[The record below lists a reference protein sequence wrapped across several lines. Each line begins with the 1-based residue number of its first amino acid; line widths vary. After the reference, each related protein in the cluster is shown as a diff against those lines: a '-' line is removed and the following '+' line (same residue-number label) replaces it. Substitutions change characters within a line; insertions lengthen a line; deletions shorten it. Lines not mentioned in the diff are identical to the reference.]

1 MAPWIFPIALQPDSC
16 EPVYLQITRAISADI
31 LRGRLAPGT
40 ALPGSRTLAKTL
52 GVHRNTVLAAYRE
65 LQAQGWTEPLPRS
78 TRVSAAPPLA
88 SAWEPGA
95 LREVLGFPLEPAAP
109 PTLCELPRRPGTL
122 TFGTG
127 LPDLRLMATEEL
139 ARAYA
144 RALRNRS
151 LLGYGDPKGE
161 HHLRTALASLLS
173 GLRGLTV
180 AVDQLMVV
188 GGSQMALDLVART
201 LFRPGDRVAVE
212 DPGYAPAWTTLRY
225 AGVELVPIRVD
236 AGGLRVDLLEAELGR
251 RPVRALYC
259 TPHHQFPT
267 TVTLAPDRRRRLLE
281 LARLHRMAVLEDDY
295 DFEFPFEGS
304 PAPPLASADQGG
316 VVVYMGS
323 LSKVVAPGL
332 RLGFV
337 AGPRAL
343 VDALAMRRYAADR
356 QGDQVLERAMAEL
369 LEDGLVQR
377 HVRKMLRIYQTRRTV
392 LAEALERELGSAV
405 SFTLPTGG
413 MSLWLSADPAL
424 DVEAWAAAAERHGV
438 QFYPGRHFDFRGRS
452 RPNLRLGFSTLGEDE
467 LLEGVRR
474 LQAALR
480 EDGVRSPVQPGLIA
494 PAGR

>member
-1 MAPWIFPIALQPDSC
+1 MAPWIFPITLKAEPC
-16 EPVYLQITRAISADI
+16 EPVYLQITRAVSADI
-31 LRGRLAPGT
+31 LRGRLAPG
-40 ALPGSRTLAKTL
+40 ASLPGSRTLARTL

-65 LQAQGWTEPLPRS
+65 LQAQGWIDPLPRS

-88 SAWEPGA
+88 SVWEPGA
-95 LREVLGFPLEPAAP
+95 LRNVLGFPLEPPAP
-109 PTLCELPRRPGTL
+109 PALCDLPRLPGTL

-161 HHLRTALASLLS
+161 IHLRTSLATLLS

-201 LFRPGDRVAVE
+201 LLRPGDRVAVE

-225 AGVELVPIRVD
+225 AGAELVPIPVD
-236 AGGLRVDLLEAELGR
+236 AGGLRVDLLEEELDRG
-251 RPVRALYC
+251 PVRALYC

-267 TVTLAPDRRRRLLE
+267 TVTLEPARCRRLLE
-281 LARLHRMAVLEDDY
+281 LARKHHLAVLEDDY

-304 PAPPLASADQGG
+304 PAPPLANGDLAG
-316 VVVYMGS
+316 VVIYMGS

-343 VDALAMRRYAADR
+343 VDALALRRHAADR

-369 LEDGLVQR
+369 LDDGLLQR
-377 HVRKMLRIYQTRRTV
+377 HMRKMLRIYQTRRTV
-392 LAEALERELGSAV
+392 LAEALERELGGAV
-405 SFTLPTGG
+405 RFTLPSGG
-413 MSLWLSADPAL
+413 MSLWLRADPAL
-424 DVEAWAAAAERHGV
+424 DVEAWGARAERHGV
-438 QFYPGRHFDFRGRS
+438 QFYPGRHYDFNGRA
-452 RPNLRLGFSTLGEDE
+452 RPNLRLGFSTLDENE
-467 LLEGVRR
+467 LLEAVRR
-474 LQAALR
+474 LKEAL
-480 EDGVRSPVQPGLIA
+480 
-494 PAGR
+494 